1 MGNSD
6 WVVRAW
12 CVEKP
17 KRPTLLSMKCD
28 WVKYA
33 QPIHIF
39 HCHYKTLEMYAMLEK
54 KKKNHPFFS
63 GDIIDVLLWALQQN
77 ASECVDSIYE
87 TMCYFFVFFAMLMDN
102 DLGRLPSFRQP
113 GQRPVWCFLLMT
125 LRIIGLEASQWNCN
139 ISLACNSSIYI
150 NSKLHLSHY

>member
-1 MGNSD
+1 MWRSQRDLPCCPWSVIGWNM
-6 WVVRAW
+6 
-12 CVEKP
+12 P
-17 KRPTLLSMKCD
+17 
-28 WVKYA
+28 

-39 HCHYKTLEMYAMLEK
+39 HCHYKTLEMYAMLE

-139 ISLACNSSIYI
+139 ISLACNSNIYI